1 MCGLPPSSHGQGAPS
16 TSLSLHLLPMV
27 TWWLRGAQQ
36 GLSRSSSG
44 THCRTLRLHS
54 SADTSLCSPSGG
66 SVGTPPPPMVRPSP
80 IGSVPVVTSH
90 TAVIPG
96 ETVCHGNPSRKP
108 PEWQAAVYLWVQGP
122 CSFTV
127 SIPWPCG
134 HRNRPPQ
141 LMRAWGQAT
150 NSDRQGEA
158 CPKTGNQRAGIGYS
172 RELDPGALQTG
183 PQTSIRLLLHS

>member
-1 MCGLPPSSHGQGAPS
+1 MLKGPSQLHHVWITSFQPWARGSIYFTLFAPAPPGY
-16 TSLSLHLLPMV
+16 LVV
-27 TWWLRGAQQ
+27 TRGAA
-36 GLSRSSSG
+36 GAVPVE
-44 THCRTLRLHS
+44 LRHS

-66 SVGTPPPPMVRPSP
+66 SVGTPPPPKVWSSP

-127 SIPWPCG
+127 SIPWPRG
-134 HRNRPPQ
+134 HRSRPPQ
-141 LMRAWGQAT
+141 LMRAPGPGHRLSQA
-150 NSDRQGEA
+150 G
-158 CPKTGNQRAGIGYS
+158 
-172 RELDPGALQTG
+172 
-183 PQTSIRLLLHS
+183 